1 MSRVSDKARQ
11 WLDLGKKKVTL
22 VKNKGRVP
30 SQFNYHTM
38 ISILRAVLVVVE
50 MKPLFRSYCAS
61 LLLSYGADITSRTNG
76 GMSHIMIP
84 LSRPLYY
91 HHHCIIIRNVCP
103 LNDSEENSQRLTKVW
118 GYARSGENFEKLWN
132 LKSST
137 CETLLTSSICFETV
151 KAISL
156 AEHDINDV
164 DCELKLD
171 YKVWS
176 NEWKYMKINI
186 SGAHSYQRERR
197 ERYVHGIHRNWVIWQ

>member
-11 WLDLGKKKVTL
+11 WSDLGKIKATL

-30 SQFNYHTM
+30 SQFNYHNR

-118 GYARSGENFEKLWN
+118 GYAGSGEN
-132 LKSST
+132 LKSWIQQPALVDLFHMFWD
-137 CETLLTSSICFETV
+137 CY

-176 NEWKYMKINI
+176 SEWKYMKINI
-186 SGAHSYQRERR
+186 SGAHSYQRERG